1 VQAEYLL
8 YVNRN
13 MLKHFVKLFLSVGNG
28 ECLAL
33 LHDVTMRSKHLHAT
47 CYLPH
52 ARFVSFWQ
60 D

>member
-1 VQAEYLL
+1 
-8 YVNRN
+8 
-13 MLKHFVKLFLSVGNG
+13 MLKHFVKLFLSVRNG